1 MQDLWNRVR
10 DILAE
15 HISPSNLDVWLS
27 EVRILKVRDSEVL
40 LEVPNRFH
48 RDWIMDNYQ
57 DAMKKAFS
65 TVLGGN
71 VGIRIS
77 LQAEEKPAPI
87 APAIE
92 RPADRHLSPD
102 REPASETAPLG
113 PAGSDNGPLGWR
125 GRPHPE
131 KTFDNFVV
139 GACNEFAHGAAQAV
153 ADFPG
158 GQYNPLFMYGGTGLG
173 KTHLLHSIGNRILHQ
188 EPSARIC
195 YVTAEQFMNE
205 MITAIRYK
213 RTQEFRER
221 YRSRSDALLI
231 DDIQFLGGKR
241 GTQEEFF
248 HTFEALQNAGRQI
261 VMTADML
268 PRDIE
273 GLEERLRTRFSGG
286 LEVDLQPPDLET
298 MLAILHKKA
307 EELGLL
313 VPGDAAL
320 FIAGGVRGNIREL
333 EGALKR
339 LAAITAM
346 YGEPI
351 TLETTR
357 KRLAHLI
364 VPENPIIT
372 PDQIIKTVARM
383 HNVKTADVLGPSHQ
397 KRLVRPRHIAIFLI
411 RERTNLSFPD
421 IGRAVGGRDSSTV
434 QYAYRR
440 IKKLREKD
448 PDMQAIIELLE
459 KNLHA

>member
-1 MQDLWNRVR
+1 MQDLWNQVR
-10 DILAE
+10 DVLAD
-15 HISPSNLDVWLS
+15 HISAHNLDAWFA
-27 EVRILKVRDSEVL
+27 EVRIIEVRQGEVQ
-40 LEVPNRFH
+40 LEVPSRFH
-48 RDWIMDNYQ
+48 RDWIVDNYQ
-57 DAMKKAFS
+57 EAMKRAFS
-65 TVLGGN
+65 SVLGRS
-71 VGIRIS
+71 VGIDIQ
-77 LQAEEKPAPI
+77 LQES
-87 APAIE
+87 
-92 RPADRHLSPD
+92 D
-102 REPASETAPLG
+102 
-113 PAGSDNGPLGWR
+113 PAGFASSASGEDPVIPPESGLESSTMVDRPPDGPLGWR
-125 GRPHPE
+125 VRPNPE
-131 KTFDNFVV
+131 KTFENFVV
-139 GACNEFAHGAAQAV
+139 GACNEFAHGAALAV

-158 GQYNPLFMYGGTGLG
+158 GQYNPLFIYGGTGLG
-173 KTHLLHSIGNRILHQ
+173 KTHLVHSIGNRILRQ
-188 EPSARIC
+188 EPNARIC

-213 RTQEFRER
+213 RTPDFRER
-221 YRSRSDALLI
+221 YRSRSDVLLM

-298 MLAILHKKA
+298 MLAIQHKKA
-307 EELGLL
+307 EDLGL
-313 VPGDAAL
+313 VIPNEVAL

-346 YGEPI
+346 YNEPI
-351 TLETTR
+351 TLETAR

-372 PDQIIKTVARM
+372 PDQIIKTVARI
-383 HNVKTADVLGPSHQ
+383 HNVKTSDILGSSHQ
-397 KRLVRPRHIAIFLI
+397 KRLVRPRHIAIYLI
-411 RERTNLSFPD
+411 REHTDLSFPD

-434 QYAYRR
+434 QYAYKR
-440 IKKLREKD
+440 IRKHRDKD
-448 PDMQAIIELLE
+448 PDMQAILELLE
-459 KNLHA
+459 KNLQS

>member
-1 MQDLWNRVR
+1 MQDLWNQVR
-10 DILAE
+10 DVLAD
-15 HISPSNLDVWLS
+15 HISAHNLDAWFA
-27 EVRILKVRDSEVL
+27 EVRILDVRPGEVI
-40 LEVPNRFH
+40 LEVPSRFH
-48 RDWIMDNYQ
+48 RDWIVDNYQ
-57 DAMKKAFS
+57 EAMKRAFS
-65 TVLGGN
+65 TVLGRT
-71 VGIRIS
+71 VGIDIQLQEEDPGSFARAKPEDDVAMPPEPG
-77 LQAEEKPAPI
+77 LEPPQAEQPS
-87 APAIE
+87 
-92 RPADRHLSPD
+92 L
-102 REPASETAPLG
+102 
-113 PAGSDNGPLGWR
+113 GPLGWR
-125 GRPHPE
+125 GRPNPE
-131 KTFDNFVV
+131 KTFENFVV
-139 GACNEFAHGAAQAV
+139 GACNEFAHGAALAV

-158 GQYNPLFMYGGTGLG
+158 GQYNPLFIYGGTGLG
-173 KTHLLHSIGNRILHQ
+173 KTHLVHSIGNRILRQ

-213 RTQEFRER
+213 RTPDFRER
-221 YRSRSDALLI
+221 YRSRSDVLLM

-298 MLAILHKKA
+298 MLAILHTKA
-307 EELGLL
+307 GELGLSIPNE
-313 VPGDAAL
+313 VAL

-346 YGEPI
+346 YNEPI
-351 TLETTR
+351 TIETAR

-372 PDQIIKTVARM
+372 PDQIIKTVARI
-383 HNVKTADVLGPSHQ
+383 HNVKTSDIMGTSHQ
-397 KRLVRPRHIAIFLI
+397 KRLVRPRHVAVYLI
-411 RERTNLSFPD
+411 REHTDLSFPD

-440 IKKLREKD
+440 IKKLRDKD
-448 PDMQAIIELLE
+448 PDMQAILELLE
-459 KNLHA
+459 KNLQS